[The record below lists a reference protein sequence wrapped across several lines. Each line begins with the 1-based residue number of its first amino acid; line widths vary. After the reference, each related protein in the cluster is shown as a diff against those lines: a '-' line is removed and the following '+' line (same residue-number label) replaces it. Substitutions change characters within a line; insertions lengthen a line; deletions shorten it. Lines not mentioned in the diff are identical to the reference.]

1 MRKLYFA
8 LIVCLCLVT
17 ALSIPS
23 FAAETTDLLTDSVL
37 SMESGGSWEW
47 EDGQLAAANQAFG
60 DTCIMSE
67 IYVEPGDHV
76 VLEATGT
83 VIQGNAWGIMLAE
96 IDPSAP
102 FLSWLCMN
110 MDLSRPSTRL
120 FGPGVGDPNEAELR
134 NPNFTEGQPYTLA
147 LEITDENEF
156 VCYFNG
162 EEYGRRTNADWMG
175 AYVGLMTWFSDATF
189 SSYSMTKLGSGEKYE
204 PAKIEMVIEE
214 KPYDV
219 RTIETAGTVDL
230 LKADKFKQQVNG
242 EFNWNGDKLV
252 APNANLGDCAYCTD
266 VFVGPEDHVYIEVTA
281 NVTEG
286 QAFGI
291 LMPRVSWE
299 TPLDNW
305 MCMNMEIGRPSTRL
319 FGPGF
324 AKEVQLYS
332 DDFTNNKP
340 LTIGV
345 EIDHGTF
352 YLYSEGNLYGSIE
365 NTEWEGCYVGLM
377 TWSGSVEFTS
387 FKMSQVTG
395 AEQYTVNPGEAAPA
409 EEPAAEEPVEEPAAE
424 EPAVEEPAAEEP
436 AVEEPAV
443 EEPPVVEEAVTSE
456 PKAAEPIS
464 PNTFDVSLLW
474 IALAAVSG
482 TGIVIGRKKK

>member
-1 MRKLYFA
+1 MRKLILAFF
-8 LIVCLCLVT
+8 LCVCLT
-17 ALSIPS
+17 AAVSIHVL
-23 FAAETTDLLTDSVL
+23 AAETTDLLNGDVL
-37 SMESGGSWEW
+37 SYESGGTWDW
-47 EDGQLAAANQAFG
+47 EDGTLVAANQALG
-60 DTCIMSE
+60 DTGIMSE
-67 IYVEPGDHV
+67 IYVDPGDHV
-76 VLEATGT
+76 VLEATGVVNT
-83 VIQGNAWGIMLAE
+83 GNAWGIMLAE

-147 LEITDENEF
+147 LEITDEGEF
-156 VCYFNG
+156 ICYFNG
-162 EEYGRRTNADWMG
+162 EEYGRRMNYNWIG
-175 AYVGLMTWFSDATF
+175 AYVGLMTWFSDTTF
-189 SSYSMTKLGSGEKYE
+189 TEYKLTRLEPGEAYNFE
-204 PAKIEMVIEE
+204 KIEMVIEE

-219 RTIETAGTVDL
+219 RTIELEDTVNL
-230 LKADKFKQQVNG
+230 LKQDKFKAQANG
-242 EFNWNGDKLV
+242 EFNWEGDKLV
-252 APNANLGDCAYCTD
+252 APNASLGDCAYCTD
-266 VFVGPEDHVYIEVTA
+266 VFVGPDDHVYIEVTA

-291 LMPRVSWE
+291 LMPRVSYE

-352 YLYSEGNLYGSIE
+352 YLYSEGNLYGFIE
-365 NTEWEGCYVGLM
+365 NTEWEGCYLGLM
-377 TWSGSVEFTS
+377 TWTGSVEFTS
-387 FKMSQVTG
+387 FKMSNVVG
-395 AEQYTVNPGEAAPA
+395 AEQYTVYPGEQAPA
-409 EEPAAEEPVEEPAAE
+409 EEPAAE
-424 EPAVEEPAAEEP
+424 EPAVEEPVVEEP
-436 AVEEPAV
+436 VVEEPVVEEPVVEEPVVEEPVEEPAP
-443 EEPPVVEEAVTSE
+443 EEEKTEESV
-456 PKAAEPIS
+456 S
-464 PNTFDVSLLW
+464 PNTFDVSVLW

-482 TGIVIGRKKK
+482 MGVVLGKKRK